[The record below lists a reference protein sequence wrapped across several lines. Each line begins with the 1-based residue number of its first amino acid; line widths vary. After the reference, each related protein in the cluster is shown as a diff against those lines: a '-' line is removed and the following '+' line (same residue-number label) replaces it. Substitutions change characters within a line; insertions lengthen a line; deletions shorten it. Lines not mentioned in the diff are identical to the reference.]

1 VEVIN
6 FLLNRDNRPSARLL
20 QGARAKASLTLL
32 LFHAKHHHL
41 PPPPPPPSKPTGDD
55 GEKAG
60 LVGLY
65 AGELGENAGLDG
77 LYAGEEGE

>member
-1 VEVIN
+1 MVVSLKGRN
-6 FLLNRDNRPSARLL
+6 VSDCPFLKTSHDIEQENPS
-20 QGARAKASLTLL
+20 
-32 LFHAKHHHL
+32 L
-41 PPPPPPPSKPTGDD
+41 PLSSSPPFKPTGDD
-55 GEKAG
+55 GENAG